1 MNREGGRTLRFTRHV
16 PAFLLCAVV
25 VVYCTYH
32 LLSSLWPKPVL
43 EPAMLEEY
51 ESTAVFD
58 GYILRAEEL
67 LVAPTVGEALPIC
80 RDGEKVAAGQTV
92 ARVYA
97 SVNEDSY
104 RALTDIRRRIS
115 ILERA
120 KTTYASLK
128 DAPQIRALIER
139 TVVEYNDAV
148 RRNDLAAAQA
158 LQDTILAASA
168 QYRALTEGYQSY
180 AADIAA
186 LEAQSA
192 ALEAGLGA
200 VLSSVSAPAGGC
212 YYAAVDGLESVFHAS
227 CVDTLSVEGL
237 RAMIDTEPEAYT
249 AADRVAGKLV
259 TEFTWYVA
267 TVTDSQTAESLVAG
281 ASYPVRFPVSDQ
293 TLSMTLYR
301 TVASARED
309 AVLLV
314 FSSNRMVEGFD
325 FTRSQRIEVT
335 LDSGV
340 GYAVP
345 KEAVRSLDGVAGVY
359 VLDRYVV
366 RFRAISI
373 VGERNDVYYCDP
385 SLTGEGCLQLYDSVI
400 VGGKDLYDGKVLS

>member
-1 MNREGGRTLRFTRHV
+1 MRFTRHV

-67 LVAPTVGEALPIC
+67 LVAPTVGEALPTC

-212 YYAAVDGLESVFHAS
+212 YYAAVDGLEIRVYPIVNRFFGETITVAGLLTAKDMIEQLGDKPLGDELLFPAT
-227 CVDTLSVEGL
+227 CL
-237 RAMIDTEPEAYT
+237 RAEGDLFL
-249 AADRVAGKLV
+249 D
-259 TEFTWYVA
+259 
-267 TVTDSQTAESLVAG
+267 
-281 ASYPVRFPVSDQ
+281 DQ
-293 TLSMTLYR
+293 TPEDLSRALR
-301 TVASARED
+301 VPVCAVESEASDLIRKLLGLHRQED
-309 AVLLV
+309 A
-314 FSSNRMVEGFD
+314 
-325 FTRSQRIEVT
+325 
-335 LDSGV
+335 
-340 GYAVP
+340 
-345 KEAVRSLDGVAGVY
+345 
-359 VLDRYVV
+359 
-366 RFRAISI
+366 
-373 VGERNDVYYCDP
+373 
-385 SLTGEGCLQLYDSVI
+385 
-400 VGGKDLYDGKVLS
+400 